1 MPHLPALRQRGAAAI
16 EFGITLILL
25 LMLVV
30 AIVGY
35 GAWFWAQQKVTKAAG
50 EGAQALLQTGFRTG
64 SANMAAA
71 CAAARQEAAWMAITC
86 AAQSQPCSWTNA
98 AGVAQR
104 CARVSV
110 SYNANT
116 WPLLATMNSLAAAFS
131 SNPWFPSTLNA
142 WAVVQ
147 IPQDVT
153 P

>member
-1 MPHLPALRQRGAAAI
+1 MRHMPARQQRGAAAI
-16 EFGITLILL
+16 EFAITLILL

-30 AIVGY
+30 AIAGY

-64 SANMAAA
+64 VSSAAVA
-71 CAAARQEAAWMAITC
+71 CVAARQEASWMSIQC
-86 AAQSQPCSWTNA
+86 ATQLQPCSWTDA
-98 AGVAQR
+98 AGAAPR
-104 CARVSV
+104 CARISV
-110 SYNANT
+110 SYNANA
-116 WPLLATMNSLAAAFS
+116 WPLLATMNTLAAAFS
-131 SNPWFPSTLNA
+131 SNPWFPSTLHA